1 MRSLVAALL
10 LFANYGQAFIAVAPL
25 RSMRIKHSNPLS
37 TTSLSNAGTFEPINR
52 SMRIKHSNPL
62 SMSSLS
68 NAGTFDPTNRAMYSV
83 DTATAVDSMNSVD
96 QTWAQLEDFGDIL
109 TRYTK
114 LSLFF
119 RALFAG
125 LFVGFGGILTA
136 SVGFDVASG
145 YPWLPGM
152 GIQRFLSGA
161 VGFPLAILLV
171 SSTGCGAWTG
181 DMLLVSRALFSK
193 TKKTNMT
200 QVMTGILLIWIGD
213 TLLRPIT
220 RSLCSVARSL

>member
-1 MRSLVAALL
+1 
-10 LFANYGQAFIAVAPL
+10 
-25 RSMRIKHSNPLS
+25 
-37 TTSLSNAGTFEPINR
+37 
-52 SMRIKHSNPL
+52 
-62 SMSSLS
+62 MSSSLGPS
-68 NAGTFDPTNRAMYSV
+68 TFDPTNRAVYSA
-83 DTATAVDSMNSVD
+83 DTATAVDTMNSVD

-152 GIQRFLSGA
+152 GVQRFLSGA

-193 TKKTNMT
+193 TKRTNMT
-200 QVMTGILLIWIGD
+200 QVMGYALAFECGLVILLIYKTRLTHPL
-213 TLLRPIT
+213 TLPLLQLIHYH
-220 RSLCSVARSL
+220 